1 MPANLQPKID
11 YVICPDG
18 TTAVGDNCGSTL
30 PLYQQE
36 EIALANIKSNP
47 IFIAAINAGE
57 SYPPKMLKET
67 QDVSQP
73 ETILG
78 NGLTNGQKWAWVIG
92 LTLAA
97 WGLIYWSEKQ
107 SNK

>member
-1 MPANLQPKID
+1 MPAPPNID
-11 YVICPDG
+11 YVMCPDG
-18 TTAVGDNCGSTL
+18 STAIGDNCGSTM

-36 EIALANIKSNP
+36 EIALAKIKADP
-47 IFIAAINAGE
+47 VFQAAVEAE
-57 SYPPKMLKET
+57 RPKMA
-67 QDVSQP
+67 DDPQP

-78 NGLTNGQKWAWVIG
+78 NGLTKAQKMTWVIG

-97 WGLIYWSEKQ
+97 WGLIYWSQKQ

>member
-1 MPANLQPKID
+1 MPAPPNID
-11 YVICPDG
+11 YVMCPDG
-18 TTAVGDNCGSTL
+18 STAIGDNCGSTM

-36 EIALANIKSNP
+36 EIALAKIQSDP
-47 IFIAAINAGE
+47 IFKAAVE
-57 SYPPKMLKET
+57 SEKRYMMV
-67 QDVSQP
+67 QDEPQP

-78 NGLTNGQKWAWVIG
+78 NGLTNGQKLTWVIG

-107 SNK
+107 ANK

>member
-1 MPANLQPKID
+1 MPAPPFID
-11 YVICPDG
+11 YVMCPDG
-18 TTAVGDNCGSTL
+18 STAIGDNCGSSM

-36 EIALANIKSNP
+36 EIALAKITSDP
-47 IFIAAINAGE
+47 VFQAAVE
-57 SYPPKMLKET
+57 SEKRNMMV
-67 QDVSQP
+67 QDEPQP
-73 ETILG
+73 ETVLG

-107 SNK
+107 ANK